1 MLKKLE
7 EFGLKNTNLIRTD
20 VEEEDQEDEEDEAV
34 ETHSSK
40 STRSIKV
47 GQLCVCIQDSC
58 CLMHTPRHSMHIY
71 IYC

>member
-7 EFGLKNTNLIRTD
+7 VFGLKNTDLIRSD
-20 VEEEDQEDEEDEAV
+20 VEEEEDQEDEAV

-47 GQLCVCIQDSC
+47 GQL
-58 CLMHTPRHSMHIY
+58 LMHTPTCCSTQYAYKH
-71 IYC
+71 C